1 MATLR
6 PWVLVGVVLFLGAA
20 VVSAAPTPAPDLA
33 KLKSQLALAAEKD
46 DKLAE
51 IEILRRILDADP
63 QDTKSH
69 QALIDLWLVIEDYD
83 MAQATV
89 DAWANAPAGT
99 VALTHAAV
107 LRYRDE
113 DIPAAIKV
121 LRDYLAKS
129 PKDVDAWKALVSCLL
144 TTHDAAAQ
152 VDALNA
158 LIALI
163 ALQPSP
169 DAYMERA
176 NAKLQ
181 LRDYTGAM
189 ADARAAQ
196 KMDPDASTV
205 KQNMPTFERMEE
217 ALKAIAPLDAALTKD
232 PKDVSALLARAWWFR
247 YGGMN
252 DRSLTDAQAALT
264 ILPDSIMARIAAA
277 RAQYLLNQLKAE
289 DALRDLA
296 IDVNKAHSLEAAQAI
311 VMDDLALAKNPKDA
325 KALRDRAYALNDAQ
339 QFLLAKR
346 DAEAALAIDSKFAA
360 AAMEDLYSTEMLGQD
375 PAPIYRR
382 IEGMKPPKDQMS
394 LAAAYLGEY
403 YLRQSSLQL
412 ALEFAQKS
420 LDLKETERALRTKA
434 AVLNRLGRTDEAKA
448 ATSRADAIHQQ

>member
-1 MATLR
+1 MATVR
-6 PWVLVGVVLFLGAA
+6 PWVFVGVVLFLGAA

-33 KLKSQLALAAEKD
+33 KLKSQLSSAAQKD
-46 DKLAE
+46 DKLAQ
-51 IEILRRILDADP
+51 IEILRRLLDADP
-63 QDTKSH
+63 QDAKSH
-69 QALIDLWLVIEDYD
+69 QALIDLWLDIKDYD

-89 DAWANAPAGT
+89 DAWTDAPAGT

-107 LRYRDE
+107 LRYRDQ

-129 PKDVDAWKALVSCLL
+129 PKDVAAWRALVSCLL
-144 TTHDAAAQ
+144 TTNDAAAQ

-158 LIALI
+158 LIALKR
-163 ALQPSP
+163 SP
-169 DAYMERA
+169 NAYMERA

-196 KMDPDASTV
+196 KMNPDARTV
-205 KQNMPTFERMEE
+205 KQNMPAFERMEE
-217 ALKAIAPLDAALTKD
+217 ALKAIAPLDAALAKD

-277 RAQYLLNQLKAE
+277 RAQYLLGQLKAE
-289 DALRDLA
+289 DALRELS

-311 VMDDLALAKNPKDA
+311 VTDDLALSKNPKDA

-346 DAEAALAIDSKFAA
+346 DAEAALAIDSQFAA
-360 AAMEDLYSTEMLGQD
+360 AAMEDLYATEMLGQD
-375 PAPIYRR
+375 PAPVYRR
-382 IEGMKPPKDQMS
+382 IEGMKPPKDQMA
-394 LAAAYLGEY
+394 LAAEYLGEY
-403 YLRQSSLQL
+403 YLRQSSLPL

-420 LDLKETERALRTKA
+420 LDLQESERALRTKA
-434 AVLNRLGRTDEAKA
+434 AVLNRIGRTDEAKA

>member
-1 MATLR
+1 MA
-6 PWVLVGVVLFLGAA
+6 VA
-20 VVSAAPTPAPDLA
+20 SAAPASAPDLA
-33 KLKSQLALAAEKD
+33 KLKSQLALAETEH
-46 DKLAE
+46 DKLAQ

-69 QALIDLWLVIEDYD
+69 QALIDLWLDIEDYN

-89 DAWANAPAGT
+89 DAWTGAPAGT

-144 TTHDAAAQ
+144 TTHDAMVQ

-158 LIALI
+158 LIALE
-163 ALQPSP
+163 PSP
-169 DAYMERA
+169 VAYMERA

-205 KQNMPTFERMEE
+205 KQNMPMFERMEE
-217 ALKAIAPLDAALTKD
+217 ALKAIAPFDAALAKN
-232 PKDVSALLARAWWFR
+232 PKDVPALLARAWWFR

-277 RAQYLLNQLKAE
+277 RAQYLLDQLKAE
-289 DALRDLA
+289 DALRDLS

-311 VMDDLALAKNPKDA
+311 VTDDLALAKNPKDA

-346 DAEAALAIDSKFAA
+346 DAEAALAIDSQFAA
-360 AAMEDLYSTEMLGQD
+360 AAMEDLYATEMLGQD
-375 PAPIYRR
+375 PAPVYRR
-382 IEGMKPPKDQMS
+382 IESMKPPKDQMA
-394 LAAAYLGEY
+394 LAAEYLGEY

-420 LDLKETERALRTKA
+420 LDLQETERALRTKA
-434 AVLNRLGRTDEAKA
+434 AVLNRIGRTDEAKA
-448 ATSRADAIHQQ
+448 ATSRADAIRQQ

>member
-20 VVSAAPTPAPDLA
+20 VVSAAPASAPDLA
-33 KLKSQLALAAEKD
+33 KLKSQLSLAEND
-46 DKLAE
+46 HDKLAQ

-69 QALIDLWLVIEDYD
+69 QALIDLWLDIEDYD

-89 DAWANAPAGT
+89 DAWTNAPAGT

-158 LIALI
+158 LIAL
-163 ALQPSP
+163 QPSP

-217 ALKAIAPLDAALTKD
+217 ALKAIAPLDAALAKD

-277 RAQYLLNQLKAE
+277 RAQYLLDQLKAE
-289 DALRDLA
+289 DALRDLS

-311 VMDDLALAKNPKDA
+311 VTDDLALAKNPKDA

-360 AAMEDLYSTEMLGQD
+360 AAMEDLYATEMLGQD
-375 PAPIYRR
+375 PAPTYRR

-434 AVLNRLGRTDEAKA
+434 AVLNRLEAKA

>member
-1 MATLR
+1 MATVR
-6 PWVLVGVVLFLGAA
+6 PWVLVGVVLFLGVA
-20 VVSAAPTPAPDLA
+20 VASAAPASAPDLA
-33 KLKSQLALAAEKD
+33 KLKSQLALAETEH
-46 DKLAE
+46 DKLAQ

-69 QALIDLWLVIEDYD
+69 QALIDLWLDIEDYD

-89 DAWANAPAGT
+89 DAWTNAPAGT

-107 LRYRDE
+107 LRYRDQ

-129 PKDVDAWKALVSCLL
+129 PKDADAWTALVSCLL

-158 LIALI
+158 LIVLE
-163 ALQPSP
+163 PSP
-169 DAYMERA
+169 VAYMERA

-196 KMDPDASTV
+196 KMDPDSSAV
-205 KQNMPTFERMEE
+205 KQDMPTFERMEE
-217 ALKAIAPLDAALTKD
+217 ALKAIAPLDAALAKN
-232 PKDVSALLARAWWFR
+232 PKDVSVLLARAWWFR

-277 RAQYLLNQLKAE
+277 RAQYLLDQLKAE
-289 DALRDLA
+289 DALRELS

-311 VMDDLALAKNPKDA
+311 VTDDLALAKNPKDA

-360 AAMEDLYSTEMLGQD
+360 AAMEDLYATEMLGQD
-375 PAPIYRR
+375 PAPVYRR
-382 IEGMKPPKDQMS
+382 IEEMKPPKDQMA
-394 LAAAYLGEY
+394 LAAEYLSEY

-434 AVLNRLGRTDEAKA
+434 AVLNRIGRTDEAKA

>member
-1 MATLR
+1 MANVR

-20 VVSAAPTPAPDLA
+20 VASAAPAPTPDLA
-33 KLKSQLALAAEKD
+33 KLKSQLSLAAEKD

-69 QALIDLWLVIEDYD
+69 QALIDLWLDVEDYD

-89 DAWANAPAGT
+89 DAWTGAPAGT

-129 PKDVDAWKALVSCLL
+129 PNDVDAWKALVSCLL

-158 LIALI
+158 LIALE
-163 ALQPSP
+163 PSP

-217 ALKAIAPLDAALTKD
+217 ALKAISPLDAALAKD

-277 RAQYLLNQLKAE
+277 RAQYLLDQLKAE
-289 DALRDLA
+289 DALRDLS

-311 VMDDLALAKNPKDA
+311 VTDDLALAKNPKDS

-360 AAMEDLYSTEMLGQD
+360 AAMEDLYATEMLGQD

-382 IEGMKPPKDQMS
+382 IESMKPPKDQMS

-434 AVLNRLGRTDEAKA
+434 AVLNRLGRTDDAKA